1 MSVESG
7 VRSVAIIAVTNA
19 RSSSLPVN
27 YLDFAGS
34 EVSMRN
40 STVLAP
46 LTGANVSIRSNKLGA
61 SSQLRS
67 NNVNP
72 GAPVILVD

>member
-1 MSVESG
+1 
-7 VRSVAIIAVTNA
+7 
-19 RSSSLPVN
+19 
-27 YLDFAGS
+27 
-34 EVSMRN
+34 MRN